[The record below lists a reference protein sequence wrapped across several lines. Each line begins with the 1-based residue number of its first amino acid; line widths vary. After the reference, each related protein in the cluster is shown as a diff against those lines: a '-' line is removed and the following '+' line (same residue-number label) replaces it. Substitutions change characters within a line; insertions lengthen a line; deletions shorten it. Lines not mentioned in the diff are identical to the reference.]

1 MTKQDVPSMD
11 KTNAKPEGNIFAG
24 MFRNLFVSTTVAAFG
39 GSVSAVAVSIIVY
52 KATHSAYFLGYLGIA
67 GVVPGIALGL
77 LAGVIADRYDRRK
90 LMVTSD
96 VVRMVSMAFLAL
108 FLHFVGFSFPLI
120 IAVMV
125 VVYSFSTFFQ
135 PASQAIL
142 PMLVNKQDLENAN
155 GMLQSSFSVFQ
166 SIGSGVGGIIV
177 VYLGGVWGLGINSMT
192 YALSAIFLFQIVGDF
207 RSRAKRENP
216 KHSSFLME
224 LREGMRY
231 MKEHLP
237 ILEGTLGF
245 LPANFFGSFI
255 IQYLL
260 VYSSVKFSSAS
271 TSYGY
276 LLAAISAGMA
286 LGAVLVG
293 RIKGSR
299 YAGIL
304 MGTSLLAASG
314 LLLLFTWSDILYFSL
329 ALAAMFGILLGLLN
343 TTYFSTVQAIVPT
356 EILARVLSIDSVGS
370 FAAIPAGIAVGAVLV
385 TTYGVVFA
393 YFVAG
398 IGLLVNSVVV
408 LSLREFR
415 SFKYVP

>member
-1 MTKQDVPSMD
+1 MD